1 MATYQSTQFMF
12 HRESFMMTA
21 EMSELRQ
28 GFGQIYPDAADEGLT
43 IVSHRTGKPMD
54 FVVDHVEYSADGED
68 LIWWDLIPAFKH
80 KIKDPLVQRL
90 RVRIYND

>member
-1 MATYQSTQFMF
+1 MTTYSSTKFMF

-21 EMSELRQ
+21 EMSDLRL
-28 GFGQIYPDAADEGLT
+28 GFKQIYPDAADMGIT
-43 IVSHRTGKPMD
+43 ISSHRTGKLMD
-54 FVVDHVEYSADGED
+54 FAVNHIEYSAGGED
-68 LIWWDLIPAFKH
+68 LMWWDLIPAFKH

>member
-1 MATYQSTQFMF
+1 MSTYQSTQFMF

-21 EMSELRQ
+21 EMSELRL
-28 GFGQIYPDAADEGLT
+28 GFKQIYPDAADMGVT

-54 FVVDHVEYSADGED
+54 FAVNHIEYSKDGDD
-68 LIWWDLIPAFKH
+68 LLYWDLIPAYKER
-80 KIKDPLVQRL
+80 IRDPLLKRL